1 MHQPSPN
8 CPLYMAATWF
18 LSSSET
24 IIPQGM
30 NKNVKNVLSHNVK
43 EREKILDPVLYLDLH
58 PTLVV
63 VETPLIGRRM
73 VLLYT
78 IMFFDAVAVWG
89 RAHFNGFI

>member
-1 MHQPSPN
+1 MS
-8 CPLYMAATWF
+8 
-18 LSSSET
+18 
-24 IIPQGM
+24 
-30 NKNVKNVLSHNVK
+30 K
-43 EREKILDPVLYLDLH
+43 REKILDPVLYLDLH

-63 VETPLIGRRM
+63 VETPLLGRRM